1 MREIDL
7 NTLLIILVS
16 WSHGLLCGWAIWRDS
31 RKPTR
36 EMDE

>member
-16 WSHGLLCGWAIWRDS
+16 WSHGLLCGWAIWREDK
-31 RKPTR
+31 RKKNETN
-36 EMDE
+36 